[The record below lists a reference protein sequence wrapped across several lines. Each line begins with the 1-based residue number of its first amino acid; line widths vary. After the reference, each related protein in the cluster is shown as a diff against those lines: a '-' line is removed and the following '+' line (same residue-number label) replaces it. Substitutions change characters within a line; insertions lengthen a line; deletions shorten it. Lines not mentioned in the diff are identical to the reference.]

1 MLTRVKHSSAHWPL
15 GHITHVNTDLDN
27 HDNLTRYSSINF
39 LLITHRPLSNN
50 IYKMADLKAL
60 DKFFEDK
67 TFING
72 ERLSVADYAFVS
84 SVKHVYEKALGN
96 QSKAMYTNF
105 NRYYNT
111 ITNQPGF
118 KNLENLELF
127 KKQEPTQSA
136 ADIMDAL
143 EKAESKPKDAFAVL
157 PKTTFDFDDYKRMFS
172 NNPPEK
178 YLPYFWEKFDAQNCS
193 IWLCDYKYNE
203 DLNLVFMSS
212 NLVRGALQRLDKARK
227 QSFGSMVVFGEDKS
241 NIIAGL
247 WVWRGQDLM
256 FKLTEDWQVD
266 YESYEWKK
274 LDPKSDET
282 KKLVELFFKQD
293 EGTVYKGKKL
303 ADAKIFK

>member
-1 MLTRVKHSSAHWPL
+1 M
-15 GHITHVNTDLDN
+15 TDLK
-27 HDNLTRYSSINF
+27 S
-39 LLITHRPLSNN
+39 
-50 IYKMADLKAL
+50 L

-72 ERLSVADYAFVS
+72 ERASAADFAFVS
-84 SVKHVYEKALGN
+84 SLKYTQEKALN
-96 QSKAMYTNF
+96 NKSFSDFPNF

-111 ITNQPGF
+111 IINQPTF
-118 KNLENLELF
+118 SQVANLELF
-127 KKQEPTQSA
+127 KSDEA
-136 ADIMDAL
+136 AKNADMLEAL
-143 EKAESKPKDAFAVL
+143 EKAESKPKDPFAVL
-157 PKTTFDFDDYKRMFS
+157 PKTTFDFDDYKRRFS
-172 NNPPEK
+172 NNPPED
-178 YLPYFWEKFDAQNCS
+178 YLPYFWEKFDAENCS
-193 IWLCDYKYNE
+193 IWSCEYKFNE
-203 DLNLVFMSS
+203 ELGLAFMSS

-227 QSFGSMVVFGEDKS
+227 QSFGSMVVYGEDHN

-266 YESYEWKK
+266 YESFEWKK

-293 EGTVYKGKKL
+293 EGSEYKGKKL

>member
-1 MLTRVKHSSAHWPL
+1 
-15 GHITHVNTDLDN
+15 
-27 HDNLTRYSSINF
+27 
-39 LLITHRPLSNN
+39 
-50 IYKMADLKAL
+50 MADLKEL

-72 ERLSVADYAFVS
+72 ERLSVADFAFVS
-84 SVKHVYEKALGN
+84 SVKHVYEKELGN

-111 ITNQPGF
+111 ITNQPDF
-118 KNLENLELF
+118 KNLANLELF
-127 KKQEPTQSA
+127 KKSSPQPPTQSG
-136 ADIMDAL
+136 ADLMDAL
-143 EKAESKPKDAFAVL
+143 EKAESKPKDPFAVL

-178 YLPYFWEKFDAQNCS
+178 YLPYFWEKFDAENCS

-241 NIIAGL
+241 NLIAGL

-266 YESYEWKK
+266 YESYDWKK
-274 LDPKSDET
+274 LDPKSEET

-293 EGTVYKGKKL
+293 AETVYKGKKL
-303 ADAKIFK
+303 ADGKIFK

>member
-1 MLTRVKHSSAHWPL
+1 
-15 GHITHVNTDLDN
+15 
-27 HDNLTRYSSINF
+27 
-39 LLITHRPLSNN
+39 
-50 IYKMADLKAL
+50 MADLKEL
-60 DKFFEDK
+60 DRFFEDK
-67 TFING
+67 TFIHG
-72 ERLSVADYAFVS
+72 ERLSVADFAFVS
-84 SVKHVYEKALGN
+84 SVKHVYENALGN
-96 QSKAMYTNF
+96 QSKAAYTNF

-111 ITNQPGF
+111 VVNQPGF
-118 KNLENLELF
+118 KNLTNLELF
-127 KKQEPTQSA
+127 KSKEKPAAPAPQQSG

-143 EKAESKPKDAFAVL
+143 EKAESRPKDPFAVL

-178 YLPYFWEKFDAQNCS
+178 YLPYFWEKFDSENCS
-193 IWLCDYKYNE
+193 MWLCDYKYNE

-266 YESYEWKK
+266 YESFDWKK